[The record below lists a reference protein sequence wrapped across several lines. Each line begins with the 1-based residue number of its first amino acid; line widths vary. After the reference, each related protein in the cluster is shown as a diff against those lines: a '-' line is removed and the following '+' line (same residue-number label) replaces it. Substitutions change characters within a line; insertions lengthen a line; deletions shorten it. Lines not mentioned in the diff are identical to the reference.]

1 MKRFISRF
9 EKVRH
14 LRAQQEDTCRAAAA
28 ARNAER
34 AVVEMRRDAALRQ
47 LDAAEAEAGKGMS
60 SGLTG
65 AFLNSMA
72 SRIDQAKQLLRQEN
86 ELLKKAEERLQ
97 AALAEHKQARAELKI
112 VEEVIQRERTE
123 HRHEQLKAEDDQLQ
137 EQAAQTFYRN
147 MELTRE
153 AEA

>member
-34 AVVEMRRDAALRQ
+34 AEIEMRRDEAIRKVN
-47 LDAAEAEAGKGMS
+47 AAEDEAAKGMS
-60 SGLTG
+60 PGLTG

-72 SRIDQAKQLLRQEN
+72 SRIDHARQVVRQEN
-86 ELLKKAEERLQ
+86 ELLQKAEERLQ

-123 HRHEQLKAEDDQLQ
+123 YRHDQLKAEDDQLQ
-137 EQAAQTFYRN
+137 EQAAQTYYRN
-147 MELTRE
+147 LELTRE
-153 AEA
+153 TEA